1 MAILIGTYD
10 CKADDKGR
18 VVLAAQLK
26 KQLANVIE
34 NGFVLKRS
42 VFKPCLELY
51 PRIEWE
57 KTLQSVD
64 EISRFTGDNNS
75 FIRLLNVS
83 VRLIDIDAGGRIL
96 IPKDL
101 MVQVGIEKDLVI
113 SSAINMLE
121 IWDKSK
127 YEETIQNEMANFAA
141 LAEKVMGNKGSSNGN
156 SVP

>member
-127 YEETIQNEMANFAA
+127 YEETIQSEMANFAA
-141 LAEKVMGNKGSSNGN
+141 LAEKVMGNKASSNGN